1 MQERRN
7 VEVFAEHLMRK
18 YPRADMYPYKSWS
31 YPQGFLLW
39 GFIRLYEKTGR
50 EEYSRYVMDYCRQHV
65 DEEGKICLFTGIS
78 LDDIMTASV
87 IVWAYHFTG
96 DIRYKKA
103 CMQVRE
109 AFKDYPRNPDH
120 GFWHGKDRPGEMW
133 VDGVFMGLMFLVRY
147 GKYVE
152 EESYCYGETIRQLS
166 IIFDRCQKDKTG
178 LLYHAYSE
186 GKKAPWA
193 SKITGC
199 SPEVWSE
206 GLGWYALILAEVL
219 AVMPEE
225 WVKKSL
231 IKERFVLLADSLL
244 DVQDEGCGLWYQVVD
259 KPGFPRNFHDTSGS
273 AMFLYMLKKGMD
285 LGVLQGEK
293 YEQSVRRAYTGILSK
308 CVTGLDGSIHVLDA
322 CNGLCVQD
330 HYDIYVDYTKTVDA
344 QEAVAAVLW
353 ALAAV
358 ELGTDSI

>member
-1 MQERRN
+1 MQKRMYAAALADDLMER
-7 VEVFAEHLMRK
+7 
-18 YPRADMYPYKSWS
+18 YPKADMYPYKSWS

-50 EEYSRYVMDYCRQHV
+50 EEYCRYVMDYCEQHV
-65 DEEGKICLFTGIS
+65 DFDGNICLFTGVS

-96 DIRYKKA
+96 DSRYKRA

-109 AFKDYPRNPDH
+109 TFRDYPRNSDD

-147 GKYVE
+147 GKYVD
-152 EESYCYGETIRQLS
+152 EESYCYSETIRQLS
-166 IIFDRCQKDKTG
+166 VIFDRCQKDKTG

-193 SKITGC
+193 NKITGC

-206 GLGWYALILAEVL
+206 GLGWYALILADVL
-219 AVMPEE
+219 GVMPREWIQKSSVEE
-225 WVKKSL
+225 HF
-231 IKERFVLLADSLL
+231 ILLADCLL

-259 KPGFPRNFHDTSGS
+259 KPGFPKNFHDTSGS
-273 AMFLYMLKKGMD
+273 AMFLYMLKKGVD
-285 LGVLQGEK
+285 LGILQGEEYK
-293 YEQSVRRAYTGILSK
+293 KSICRAYRGILSK
-308 CVTGLDGSIHVLDA
+308 CVKGLDGDINILDA
-322 CNGLCVQD
+322 CNGLCVQN
-330 HYDIYVDYTKTVDA
+330 HYDVYVDYTKTTDA

-353 ALAAV
+353 SLVAV
-358 ELGTDSI
+358 EFGTDRL